1 MTGEEGERERSA
13 VNYAFIQ
20 SELITSLTALETAI
34 HCALLAE
41 ENGALRTKYIH
52 SEILWALNPTTNIS
66 DAFRRF
72 GVADTTTS
80 MIVISASKLPTTDAS
95 YVQSAMQSVVQG
107 DIVPLQQ
114 LSTDWSAVKKCYK
127 LGAEPSLRGLSIE
140 EEQLQIDRMVI
151 NNIGLKPVAI

>member
-1 MTGEEGERERSA
+1 
-13 VNYAFIQ
+13 
-20 SELITSLTALETAI
+20 
-34 HCALLAE
+34 
-41 ENGALRTKYIH
+41 
-52 SEILWALNPTTNIS
+52 
-66 DAFRRF
+66 
-72 GVADTTTS
+72 